1 MIFPFVG
8 SKGVA
13 CVIILAGPLWG
24 PARHRALEWVVVLKC
39 SGGFPGRSVLSD
51 VSFECYE

>member
-39 SGGFPGRSVLSD
+39 SGGFPGRSVLKD